1 MLEEIIFSHLLFNE
15 EYSRKVIPFLKN
27 EYFQTRTNKI
37 LFELIDG
44 YIKTYNVVPSKEAL
58 NTKLQSLDNISE
70 DDFKSC
76 GDLITKLEADLK
88 TSVDWLCD
96 QTEKF
101 CQEKAVYN
109 AIMDS
114 IKIIDKK
121 DKKRGTGSIPEI
133 LTEALS
139 VSFDTNIGHDFIEDA
154 NSRYDY
160 YHVREEKLQFDLE
173 YFNKITKGGLSK
185 KTLNIILASTGV
197 GKTMFMTHCAAHHLT
212 LGKNVLYLTMEMSE
226 ERIAERIDAN
236 LMDVT
241 IDDLK
246 ELPKDAYEKKMVRIK
261 GGTTGKL
268 IVKEYPT
275 AAAGSAHFRHLLQE
289 LRIKKSFKP
298 DVIYVDYL
306 NICSSARM
314 KMGGSVNSYM
324 YIKAIA
330 EELRGLAVEFDVP
343 IISATQSNRDAYNS
357 SDVGLDNTSE
367 SFALPATADFMFAL
381 ISTEDLEGLNQ
392 ILVKQLKN
400 RYDDPSSNRKFVI
413 GVNKA
418 KMKFYDVEQSAQK
431 DIIDGPKTK
440 HSDKPVMDSSSFGER
455 YDEEQKMRFV
465 TKKVGRKDFSGVKF
479 S

>member
-15 EYSRKVIPFLKN
+15 EYSRRVIPFLKN
-27 EYFQTRTNKI
+27 DYFQTRTNKI

-44 YIKTYNVVPSKEAL
+44 YVKTYNVVPSKEAL

-70 DDFKSC
+70 DEFKSC
-76 GDLITKLEADLK
+76 SDLISKLEADLK

-431 DIIDGPKTK
+431 DILDGPKTK
-440 HSDKPVMDSSSFGER
+440 HSDKPVMDNSSFGER